1 MSMDIDDDGALQLR
15 PEQDKE
21 LTRLWRTWRT
31 VLEMLVD
38 RVCARIDHAVPEP
51 HTDL

>member
-1 MSMDIDDDGALQLR
+1 MSMDIDDDNARQIR
-15 PEQDKE
+15 PEVEKE

-38 RVCARIDHAVPEP
+38 RVCAPNDHGRLE
-51 HTDL
+51 TSD